1 LKRSR
6 SVALLSIVAG
16 VLLFGSCGGGN
27 KPQFNATPTVTT
39 LFPSV
44 ITAGSDG
51 FVMSVNGTG
60 FISGSTGTTVVNW
73 NGSPRSTTFDATTG
87 ELAVEILAADVANP
101 TSVIVTATNPAPGG
115 GTSATGPTFTIEPVH
130 PGLNLISLDPSSAA
144 AGGDAFTLTVN
155 AVNDGIHPPTS
166 FVAGDIINWNG
177 TELITTVT
185 PPNQATAQI
194 TKDMI
199 HTAGAASVNVSTA
212 DPTVATVSTTF
223 TISGPAKATPA
234 VSSLAPSSVT
244 HGSGDFEMRIT
255 GSGFAPNASV
265 EFRGHAVAT
274 SFISPSQL
282 VVLIPAAEVQ
292 FIGEADVTVTNP
304 APGGGTSLRAAF
316 KIE

>member
-1 LKRSR
+1 MKRSR
-6 SVALLSIVAG
+6 TVALLSVVAG

-27 KPQFNATPTVTT
+27 QPKFNPTPTVTT

-60 FISGSTGTTVVNW
+60 FISGSTGATIVNW
-73 NGSPRSTTFDATTG
+73 NGSPRSTTFNTTTG
-87 ELAVEILAADVANP
+87 ELAVEILQGDVANP
-101 TSVIVTATNPAPGG
+101 TSVTITATNPAPGG

-130 PGLNLISLDPSSAA
+130 PGLNLISLNPSSAA
-144 AGGDAFTLTVN
+144 AGGDAFMLTVN
-155 AVNDGIHPPTS
+155 AIDDGIHPPTN
-166 FVAGDIINWNG
+166 FVVGDIINWNG
-177 TELITTVT
+177 TQLITTVT

-194 TKDMI
+194 TRDMI
-199 HTAGAASVNVSTA
+199 HTAGAASVNVSTT
-212 DPTVATVSTTF
+212 DPAVATVSTTF

-234 VSSLAPSSVT
+234 VSSLAPSSAI
-244 HGSGDFEMRIT
+244 HGSADFEMRIT

-265 EFRGHAVAT
+265 EFRGHPVAT

-282 VVLIPAAEVQ
+282 IVLIPAAEVE
-292 FIGEADVTVTNP
+292 FIGDVDVTVTNP
-304 APGGGTSLRAAF
+304 APGGGMSLRAAF